1 MNSRRY
7 AMASLSM
14 VLLAVTI
21 VSVSALG
28 QNAYAGAGMSLSAD
42 CSGSTCDIS
51 GTTDRTN
58 EPVML
63 VLSNS
68 LGIHGVDQMDSSGGI
83 YSTTVNVSNL
93 DGTYTITVNQG
104 SSSKYKISV
113 DIDVSGGTSDSS
125 VSVSNVV
132 GVVEEQASVEETVI
146 VTPLGGLSLTA
157 SGVLGSTTIDVSGTT
172 DRSDEDVTIVV
183 TASNG
188 NKVHFAQESVS
199 DGSFSTTWNV
209 SASDDG
215 AYTITANQ
223 GSSSKY
229 NLSVS
234 VDVSD
239 GTSTSSASV
248 SNQAAAA
255 EEEAGSVEAVEV
267 AAGGLTL
274 TAGGV
279 EGSTTIDVSG
289 TTDRNGDIV
298 LTVTA
303 PNGNIVSIDQ
313 ISPSGGSF
321 MTTIEVGGQLW
332 SQDGMY
338 TVSAQQGD
346 ASNYKTSA
354 QVEIVDG
361 VVIPEFGVI
370 AAMILAVAI
379 VSIIVVTAKTKLSI
393 VPRY

>member
-7 AMASLSM
+7 TMTSLSI

-21 VSVSALG
+21 MSVSALG
-28 QNAYAGAGMSLSAD
+28 QNAYAGSGMSLSAD
-42 CSGSTCDIS
+42 CSGSSCDIS
-51 GTTDRTN
+51 GTTDRN
-58 EPVML
+58 
-63 VLSNS
+63 
-68 LGIHGVDQMDSSGGI
+68 DQ
-83 YSTTVNVSNL
+83 
-93 DGTYTITVNQG
+93 
-104 SSSKYKISV
+104 
-113 DIDVSGGTSDSS
+113 
-125 VSVSNVV
+125 
-132 GVVEEQASVEETVI
+132 
-146 VTPLGGLSLTA
+146 
-157 SGVLGSTTIDVSGTT
+157 
-172 DRSDEDVTIVV
+172 DVTMIV

-188 NKVHFAQESVS
+188 NKVQIGQLSVS
-199 DGSFSTTWNV
+199 GGSFSTTWNV
-209 SASDDG
+209 SGSGDG
-215 AYTITANQ
+215 TYTIAVNQ
-223 GSSSKY
+223 GTSSKY
-229 NLSVS
+229 SLSVS
-234 VDVSD
+234 VDVSGGSSD
-239 GTSTSSASV
+239 SSASI
-248 SNQAAAA
+248 SNIVGVVE
-255 EEEAGSVEAVEV
+255 EEEASVEETVIATP
-267 AAGGLTL
+267 AGGLTL

-361 VVIPEFGVI
+361 HVIPEFGVI

>member
-42 CSGSTCDIS
+42 CSGSTCDI
-51 GTTDRTN
+51 
-58 EPVML
+58 
-63 VLSNS
+63 
-68 LGIHGVDQMDSSGGI
+68 
-83 YSTTVNVSNL
+83 
-93 DGTYTITVNQG
+93 
-104 SSSKYKISV
+104 
-113 DIDVSGGTSDSS
+113 
-125 VSVSNVV
+125 
-132 GVVEEQASVEETVI
+132 
-146 VTPLGGLSLTA
+146 
-157 SGVLGSTTIDVSGTT
+157 
-172 DRSDEDVTIVV
+172 
-183 TASNG
+183 
-188 NKVHFAQESVS
+188 
-199 DGSFSTTWNV
+199 
-209 SASDDG
+209 
-215 AYTITANQ
+215 
-223 GSSSKY
+223 
-229 NLSVS
+229 
-234 VDVSD
+234 
-239 GTSTSSASV
+239 
-248 SNQAAAA
+248 
-255 EEEAGSVEAVEV
+255 
-267 AAGGLTL
+267 
-274 TAGGV
+274 
-279 EGSTTIDVSG
+279 SG

-338 TVSAQQGD
+338 TVSAQQGQ
-346 ASNYKTSA
+346 ASNYQTSA
-354 QVEIVDG
+354 EVEIVDG
-361 VVIPEFGVI
+361 HVIPEFGVI